1 MLKYKKTNKLLI
13 IFFLKHKTQ
22 SYNKELNINYQLL
35 KILFLIIKI
44 NISFLKF

>member
-22 SYNKELNINYQLL
+22 SYNKELNINYQL
-35 KILFLIIKI
+35 KKFYIL
-44 NISFLKF
+44 